1 MGYSSYSIDDRSTR
15 ATAGSYST
23 KTTAELFASSFNSV
37 MSPFGVGIRES
48 RDSENHPQSFPVII
62 ALDVTGSMLRIPEYL
77 VKEGL
82 PNIVSNIIQ
91 KGFNDPQIMFIA
103 IGDHECDSY
112 PLQISQFE
120 SGDKELDYWLMN
132 TYLEAGGGGNLG
144 ESYLLA
150 WYFAA
155 NHTDTDSFVKRG
167 RKGLLI
173 TIGDEPC
180 LQNIPGSVL
189 KNIFGENQYARNNS
203 AFELYQ
209 KANEKWNCFHIHVR
223 ETNSGSRQH
232 VMDGWKQMIGDNLI
246 IVDRHNKISNRI
258 IDLTLSLSGSSQSTN
273 VTQETKEDE
282 ML

>member
-1 MGYSSYSIDDRSTR
+1 MGYSSYSADDRNTR
-15 ATAGSYST
+15 AVAGSYST
-23 KTTAELFASSFNSV
+23 KTATELFASSFNSI
-37 MSPFGVGIRES
+37 MSPFGVGVRES
-48 RDSENHPQSFPVII
+48 RDSETHPQSFPVII

-82 PNIVSNIIQ
+82 PNIVSSIIQ

-103 IGDHECDSY
+103 IGDHECDAY

-150 WYFAA
+150 WHFAA
-155 NHTDTDSFVKRG
+155 HHTETDSFIKRG
-167 RKGLLI
+167 KKGLLI

-180 LQNIPGSVL
+180 LQNIPGSAL
-189 KNIFGENQYARNNS
+189 KNIFGEGQYSRNNS
-203 AFELYQ
+203 ASELYQ
-209 KANEKWNCFHIHVR
+209 KASEKWNCFHIHVM
-223 ETNSGSRQH
+223 ETNSGSRQF